1 MNTSPR
7 PLRPPLPLIRPSYLP
22 LGVKVPPEDFRQQH
36 PHMCTFGEG
45 VGEGEGV
52 TRRKKGRGE
61 GERGKGRGG
70 REGGKYIE
78 IEIDREMGYNL
89 LCKKKNG
96 KWRKCRE
103 PIHRNMPV
111 PQQSTPYTSN
121 GSP

>member
-1 MNTSPR
+1 
-7 PLRPPLPLIRPSYLP
+7 
-22 LGVKVPPEDFRQQH
+22 
-36 PHMCTFGEG
+36 MCTFGEG

-111 PQQSTPYTSN
+111 PQQSTP
-121 GSP
+121 